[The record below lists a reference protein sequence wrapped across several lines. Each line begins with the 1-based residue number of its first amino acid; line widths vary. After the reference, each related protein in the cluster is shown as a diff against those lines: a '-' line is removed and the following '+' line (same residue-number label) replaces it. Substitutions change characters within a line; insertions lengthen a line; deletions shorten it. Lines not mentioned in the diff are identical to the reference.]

1 MEDKVIGGYSF
12 WVIQEKIEQSSLYR
26 IEVRLRLVVRE
37 EDTAS
42 ALNDQPVADRVSVY
56 AVFNSRVI
64 QTAGMQF
71 GHK

>member
-1 MEDKVIGGYSF
+1 MEDKVIRGYAF
-12 WVIQEKIEQSSLYR
+12 RMIQEKIEQSSLYR
-26 IEVRLRLVVRE
+26 IEVRLCLVIRE
-37 EDTAS
+37 EYA
-42 ALNDQPVADRVSVY
+42 APAFNDQPAAARISVY